1 MFPDLVND
9 KLTYRYYKKM
19 YKIENI
25 KPLQKQLRAVK
36 NYGDIIAMTFWPTL
50 DLSSLGVLAVQ
61 ASFWIAHAMAVIGI
75 DRLPQT
81 TPILLP
87 QEGS

>member
-1 MFPDLVND
+1 
-9 KLTYRYYKKM
+9 
-19 YKIENI
+19 
-25 KPLQKQLRAVK
+25 
-36 NYGDIIAMTFWPTL
+36 MTFWPTL
-50 DLSSLGVLAVQ
+50 DLSSLGVFAVQ

-75 DRLPQT
+75 GRLPQT